1 MPDVQLI
8 VEVGESIS
16 SVDVRNQIFLL
27 KAGSN
32 ETRTVD
38 SMLKIEISDRTLIKD
53 DVLRFYQRFN
63 AMLLYFW
70 FVL

>member
-1 MPDVQLI
+1 MPDVPVI
-8 VEVGESIS
+8 VEVEESIS

-38 SMLKIEISDRTLIKD
+38 SML
-53 DVLRFYQRFN
+53 
-63 AMLLYFW
+63 
-70 FVL
+70 